1 MFASGTHEDRLLERV
16 VQQIYEGRSLA
27 SILTP
32 LSWRDIMTVLKNEKK
47 LVGYVQRFK
56 EIVGET

>member
-1 MFASGTHEDRLLERV
+1 MFSSGTHEDRLLERV

-32 LSWRDIMTVLKNEKK
+32 LNWKDIMTVLKHEKK
-47 LVGYVQRFK
+47 LVGYVQRFR
-56 EIVGET
+56 EIVGES